1 MKMKENN
8 CRKNLIFIMLFL
20 LGMCLVSCE
29 KKNKAPEFADD
40 LFVKLSYEPANSDN
54 IEKAYKL
61 NIEIYRDGTVR
72 IYANEFLKW
81 YGKDVPGIQTSTI
94 SPDDEKKIEKMII
107 DEDLYHLQRDVGNK
121 TEMEGIKKTLTVYTK
136 DEEYSVYG
144 INPSNKSFNKVYDL
158 IYELTFENMA
168 TYITKIDE
176 IQRKGVENDVGL
188 YIKDNSD
195 NIVFAK
201 EDIKD
206 IYSESEAVVIELN
219 EEKAKELE
227 DMTYYIDEDMILSF
241 SLYNDNEFVIMLVAY
256 HGTTDGKIYVSDSF
270 GNEDEM
276 NEFIQT
282 LKEGLE

>member
-1 MKMKENN
+1 MKENN
-8 CRKNLIFIMLFL
+8 YRKKLIFIPL
-20 LGMCLVSCE
+20 LLLAVCLVSCE

-40 LFVKLSYEPANSDN
+40 LFVMLSYEPANSDD
-54 IEKAYKL
+54 IAKTYKL
-61 NIEIYRDGTVR
+61 NVEIYRDGTVR
-72 IYANEFLKW
+72 IYANDFLKW

-94 SPDDEKKIEKMII
+94 SQDDVKKIEKMII

-121 TEMEGIKKTLTVYTK
+121 TNMEGIKKTLTVYTK
-136 DEEYSVYG
+136 EEEYSVYG
-144 INPSNKSFNKVYDL
+144 INPSNKSFNKVYDF
-158 IYELTFENMA
+158 IYELTFEKTA

-188 YIKDNSD
+188 YIKDNFG
-195 NIVFAK
+195 NIVFVK

-227 DMTYYIDEDMILSF
+227 DMTFNIDEEMILSF
-241 SLYNDNEFVIMLVAY
+241 SLYNDNEFIIMLVAY
-256 HGTTDGKIYVSDSF
+256 HGTTDGKIYVSNSF

-276 NEFIQT
+276 NEFIQN